1 MIDALKHDLAGYK
14 VPKQVFFVDLLPRN
28 SMGKVQKSVL
38 REQLSRQRTREPG
51 SPPTPREA
59 TAPDP

>member
-14 VPKQVFFVDLLPRN
+14 VPKQVFFVDGLPRN

-38 REQLSRQRTREPG
+38 REEFTRE
-51 SPPTPREA
+51 
-59 TAPDP
+59 